1 MRNFLNLIRFI
12 FPYKKYAAF
21 NIGFNLLSVVFSL
34 GSLAMVY
41 PFLNILFKTAGNEK
55 IAKLGKL
62 LPWTFENFK
71 PNLYYFLNQIIDT
84 QGEAK
89 ALLIV
94 SLLLIT
100 LTFFK
105 TTFSY
110 IASYWMAPIINGVVR
125 DFQKKIY
132 DKILMLP
139 MAYFS
144 DERKGDIISRMTSDV
159 HEVKFSIMSSL
170 DMVFRDPL
178 TILIY
183 LTYLLFT
190 SPQLTLFA
198 LVLLPIGGGIIG
210 WLGKNLKKESMVGQ
224 IKMGEVISMVEE
236 TLSGL
241 RIIKAFNAEKKM
253 SGRFSTLNDTYF
265 HIVNKLTRRRSL
277 STPLSEFLGTIVV
290 VIIMYYGGTKVLHS
304 SSTLKPGEFITFLV
318 VFSQIITPAKSLSN
332 AWYSIQKGIAS
343 IYRINFI
350 IHAEVSIKDKPNAIS
365 KQEFIDS
372 IEFKDVTFKYSENEV
387 LKNINLKINKGMTIA
402 LVGQSGS
409 GKSTLVDLIPRFYDV
424 EHGEIQ
430 LDGVPIK
437 DYKMVDLR
445 DLMGNVNQESI
456 LFNDTFFNNISFGVK
471 SATLNEVIAAAKVAN
486 AHDFIRLTE
495 NGYETN
501 IGDRGS
507 KLSGGQRQRISIAR
521 AVLKNPPILILDEAT
536 SALDTE
542 SEFLVQ
548 EALTNLMKN
557 RTSIVIAHRLSTIKS
572 ADEIC
577 VLHEG
582 CIVERGKHDVLIELN
597 GYYKKLYDLQMF

>member
-12 FPYKKYAAF
+12 FPYKKYAAC

-62 LPWTFENFK
+62 LPWTFDNFK

-110 IASYWMAPIINGVVR
+110 IGSYWMAPIINGVVR

-132 DKILMLP
+132 DKILRLP

-290 VIIMYYGGTKVLHS
+290 VIIMYYGGSQVLHS

-343 IYRINFI
+343 IHRINFI

-365 KQEFIDS
+365 KQEFVDS

-387 LKNINLKINKGMTIA
+387 LKNINLKINKGKTIA

-424 EHGEIQ
+424 ENGEIQ

-471 SATLNEVIAAAKVAN
+471 SATLEEVISAAKVAN
-486 AHDFIRLTE
+486 AHDFIRSTE

-582 CIVERGKHDVLIELN
+582 CIVERGKHDALIELN

>member
-55 IAKLGKL
+55 IAQL
-62 LPWTFENFK
+62 LPWTFENIK
-71 PNLYYFLNQIIDT
+71 PNLYYFLSQIIET
-84 QGEAK
+84 QGEAR

-110 IASYWMAPIINGVVR
+110 IGSYWMAPIINGVVR

-132 DKILMLP
+132 DKILRLP

-210 WLGKNLKKESMVGQ
+210 WLGKNLKKESMIGQ

-253 SGRFSTLNDTYF
+253 LGRFSALNDSYF
-265 HIVNKLTRRRSL
+265 HTVNKLTRRRSL

-290 VIIMYYGGTKVLHS
+290 VVIMYYGGSRVLHS
-304 SSTLKPGEFITFLV
+304 SSILKPGEFITYLV

-343 IYRINFI
+343 IHRINFI
-350 IHAEVSIKDKPNAIS
+350 INAEVTIQDKPNPIS
-365 KQEFIDS
+365 KQEFVDS
-372 IEFKDVTFKYSENEV
+372 IEFKDVTFKYTENEV
-387 LKNINLKINKGMTIA
+387 LKNINLKIGKGRTIA

-424 EHGEIQ
+424 EYGEIL

-437 DYKMVDLR
+437 DYKIVDLR
-445 DLMGNVNQESI
+445 GLMGNVNQESI

-471 SATLNEVIAAAKVAN
+471 SATMPEVIAAAKVAN
-486 AHDFIRLTE
+486 AHDFIRASE

-507 KLSGGQRQRISIAR
+507 KISGGQRQRISIAR

-548 EALTNLMKN
+548 EALMNLMKN

-582 CIVERGKHDVLIELN
+582 CIVERGKHDDLIELN

>member
-12 FPYKKYAAF
+12 FPYKKYAAC

-62 LPWTFENFK
+62 LPWTFDNFK

-94 SLLLIT
+94 SILLIT

-110 IASYWMAPIINGVVR
+110 IGSYWMAPIINGVVR

-132 DKILMLP
+132 DKILRLP

-290 VIIMYYGGTKVLHS
+290 VIIMYYGGSQVLHS

-343 IYRINFI
+343 IHRINFI

-365 KQEFIDS
+365 KQEFVDS

-387 LKNINLKINKGMTIA
+387 LKNINLKINKGKTIA

-424 EHGEIQ
+424 ENGEIQ

-437 DYKMVDLR
+437 DYKIVDLR

-471 SATLNEVIAAAKVAN
+471 SATLEEVISAAKVAN
-486 AHDFIRLTE
+486 AHDFIRSTE